1 MPSHVRTGMPLFS
14 GKVPA
19 CLGLILFFLFVFGPL
34 AFLIP
39 PVVREIAHNGPHSLL
54 LMLPAG
60 RRLSLLLSSL
70 LYAAGVSACGTVIGI
85 VCASFFVTRKG
96 QWARIIPILFLAV
109 LPIPPTIHALAWM
122 GGWAGISEWLT
133 AYGFFFPPLWGWFG
147 AVWVQTMSLIPFSF
161 GICLIA
167 LRNLD
172 STLIDAGRMMGDDLN
187 TLLKVALPLIFPA
200 LITAAV
206 FIFVMTLSDYTVP
219 SLFSVSV
226 YPLEIFSD
234 FSTENSPAR
243 AFLLS
248 VPLLVI
254 TAAVVLSAQSTM
266 REVAAE
272 TPKGALGT
280 SLQLDFGPW
289 AGRLTLLCLALAFF
303 CFVVPTFALCLNVG
317 SVSNLVAAVTSAKDA
332 IYTTVICALSSALIA
347 LVPSYLW
354 AGGMRRVGRTGKIL
368 WVMALVMPAIPGSL
382 FGIGL
387 IYMGNMPAFAPLND
401 TLIFPILVSVGRFS
415 PWAAI
420 LLFSFRQRIDPILLD
435 AAAVHEPGQVTGFI
449 KVTLPLMLPGILAAG
464 ILVGVLA
471 AGELSGTLLV
481 LPPGV
486 DTMIPR
492 IFTYLHYGA
501 TSQTAALSLVMSW
514 GFLALF
520 AAFLWLLNRNK
531 AGFEGKDDS
540 SQ

>member
-1 MPSHVRTGMPLFS
+1 MPLHAQADAPFS
-14 GKVPA
+14 SGRLLAFV
-19 CLGLILFFLFVFGPL
+19 GLVSFFLFVFGPL
-34 AFLIP
+34 IFLIP
-39 PVVREIAHNGPHSLL
+39 PVVREIAGNGPDTLL
-54 LMLPAG
+54 LMLPTG

-70 LYAAGVSACGTVIGI
+70 LYAAGVSVCGTVIG
-85 VCASFFVTRKG
+85 VLCASFFFSRNRRWTR
-96 QWARIIPILFLAV
+96 ILPILILAV

-122 GGWAGISEWLT
+122 AAWADVSGWLT
-133 AYGFFFPPLWGWFG
+133 SHGFFFPPLRGWFG
-147 AVWVQTMSLIPFSF
+147 AVWVQTMSLLPFSF

-172 STLIDAGRMMGDDLN
+172 PALIEAARMMGDDLK

-200 LITAAV
+200 LISAAV
-206 FIFVMTLSDYTVP
+206 FLFVMTLSDYAVP

-234 FSTENSPAR
+234 FSAENSPAR

-254 TAAVVLSAQSTM
+254 TAAVVFSAQSTM
-266 REVAAE
+266 RDVAAE

-280 SLQLDFGPW
+280 SLRLELGPW
-289 AGRLTLLCLALAFF
+289 TNGLTVLCLVLAFL
-303 CFVVPTFALCLNVG
+303 CFVVPTFALWLDVG
-317 SVSNLVAAVTSAKDA
+317 SASNLVAAVGSAKSA
-332 IYTTVICALSSALIA
+332 IYTTLFCALFSTLIA
-347 LVPSYLW
+347 LVPSFWW
-354 AGGMRRVGRTGKIL
+354 ADGMRGIGRMGRIL
-368 WVMALVMPAIPGSL
+368 WVMALVVPAIPGSL

-387 IYMGNMPAFAPLND
+387 IYMGNMPVFAPLND
-401 TLIFPILVSVGRFS
+401 TLVFPILVSVARFS

-420 LLFSFRQRIDPILLD
+420 LLFCFGQRIDPILFD
-435 AAAVHEPGQVTGFI
+435 AAAVHETGPVVGFL
-449 KVTLPLMLPGILAAG
+449 KVRLPLMLPGILAAG

-501 TSQTAALSLVMSW
+501 TPQTAALSLVMSW

-520 AAFLWLLNRNK
+520 SVVLWLLSKNK
-531 AGFEGKDDS
+531 A
-540 SQ
+540 